1 MSDWLVRDF
10 TIFGIQNWMVITI
23 AIILIGIAVAWWPRE

>member
-1 MSDWLVRDF
+1 MFDWLVRDF
-10 TIFGIQNWMVITI
+10 TILGIQNWIAIAI